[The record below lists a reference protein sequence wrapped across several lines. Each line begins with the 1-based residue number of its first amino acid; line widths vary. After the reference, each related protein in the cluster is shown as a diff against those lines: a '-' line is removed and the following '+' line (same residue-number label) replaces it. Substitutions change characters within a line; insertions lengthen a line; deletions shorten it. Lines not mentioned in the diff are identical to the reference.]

1 MKKSYVIAAV
11 LACAL
16 TVWVLGGYYLRT
28 AGKEIAE
35 TPKQAETVPAMKV
48 SVRTQEAKPVSQV
61 VVAQGQTEPNR
72 TVTVRAETMGQ
83 VAEILAD
90 EGSFV
95 KTGDVIVRLEA
106 NDREARIARAEA
118 HVREQTSAYEAAEAL
133 GKKGYQ
139 SQRQADQVYSS
150 LQTAKHELE
159 EALIEFE
166 RIEIKAP
173 FEGAVLSCP
182 VELGAYVDTNG
193 EVATIVDNDPLVVSV
208 QIPQQKIAELQTG
221 QNASVQFATGQE
233 RDGTIRY
240 IAARADQGTRTFRV
254 EIELPNA
261 DGSIPSGISAQATIP
276 TGSVMAQFLS
286 PADLTLSEAGTL
298 GVKTVDDKNEVEF
311 HEATIVMSD
320 VNGAWVTG
328 LPQTARIITLGHG
341 YVQVGEK
348 VQVAEEE
355 NSGGVSDM
363 PDASAQLTT
372 GSIAKPTAA
381 R

>member
-1 MKKSYVIAAV
+1 MKKSYVIATV

-16 TVWVLGGYYLRT
+16 TAWVLGGYYLRT
-28 AGKEIAE
+28 SGKEIAE
-35 TPKQAETVPAMKV
+35 TSGQSEDLPAMKV
-48 SVRTQEAKPVSQV
+48 SVRTQEAKPVSRV

-90 EGSFV
+90 EGSTV
-95 KTGDVIVRLEA
+95 ETGDVIVRLEA

-118 HVREQTSAYEAAEAL
+118 HVREQESAYEAAEAL

-150 LQTAKHELE
+150 LQTAKHELK

-173 FEGAVLSCP
+173 FEGAVLSVP

-208 QIPQQKIAELQTG
+208 QIPQQKISEIKTG
-221 QNASVQFATGQE
+221 QPAAVHFATGQE
-233 RDGTIRY
+233 REGTIRY
-240 IAARADQGTRTFRV
+240 VAARADLGTRTFRV

-261 DGSIPSGISAQATIP
+261 DGSIPSGISAEATIP
-276 TGSVMAQFLS
+276 TGSVMAQYLS
-286 PADLTLSEAGTL
+286 PADLTLNEAGTL
-298 GVKTVDDKNEVEF
+298 GVKTVDDEDRVEF
-311 HEATIVMSD
+311 HEAKIVMSD

-328 LPQTARIITLGHG
+328 LPAKARIITLGHG
-341 YVQVGEK
+341 YVQVREK

-355 NSGGVSDM
+355 TTGGSHM
-363 PDASAQLTT
+363 PDASALLTT
-372 GSIAKPTAA
+372 GRATEPTAA
-381 R
+381 Q